1 MNIKL
6 VFLGTSAAVP
16 TKDRW
21 LPSIALVRGGEIILF
36 DCGEGTQLR
45 FIQLGLSIMK
55 IKAIFIT
62 HMHGDHIF
70 GLPGL
75 IQTMNM
81 YGRETPLTIIGPG
94 KIVDYIK
101 SIIETTLYDPG
112 FTIKMARAEEDK
124 IVYETK
130 EYIVKS
136 FTVEHYGECYGYV
149 FEEKPKPGK
158 FNVEKALKLGI
169 PRGPLW
175 KVLQEGKPVKIG
187 DRIIKPE
194 EVLGPPRKG
203 KKIVYTGDTKPLD
216 RVKEVAKEADVL
228 IHDSTFSMELREKAI
243 EQGHST
249 AYDAARIA
257 LEANVKT
264 LILTHFSSRYRDLSK
279 LLEEAKSIF
288 PNTIIAYDTMVFE
301 VN

>member
-1 MNIKL
+1 MQIKL

-16 TKDRW
+16 TKERW
-21 LPSIALVRGGEIILF
+21 LPGIALVWGGDILLF
-36 DCGEGTQLR
+36 DCGEGVQLR
-45 FIQLGLSIMK
+45 FLQLGLSIVK
-55 IKAIFIT
+55 VKAIFIT

-81 YGRETPLTIIGPG
+81 YNREIPLTIIGPK
-94 KIVDYIK
+94 KIANFIK
-101 SIIETTLYDPG
+101 SVVEITLYDPG
-112 FTIKMARAEEDK
+112 FTIEVVEADENKV
-124 IVYETK
+124 VYETK
-130 EYIVKS
+130 GYTVKS

-169 PRGPLW
+169 PKGPLW
-175 KVLQEGKPVKIG
+175 KALQEGKPVRVG
-187 DRIIKPE
+187 SRIVRPE
-194 EVLGPPRKG
+194 DVLGPPRRG

-216 RVKEVAKEADVL
+216 KVKEVARDADVL
-228 IHDSTFSMELREKAI
+228 IHDSTFSIELRDKAI

-249 AYDAARIA
+249 AYDAAKIA

-264 LILTHFSSRYRDLSK
+264 LILTHFSSRYKDLSK
-279 LLEEAKSIF
+279 LVEEAKSIF
-288 PNTIIAYDTMVFE
+288 PNTVAAYDKMVFE
-301 VN
+301 VS